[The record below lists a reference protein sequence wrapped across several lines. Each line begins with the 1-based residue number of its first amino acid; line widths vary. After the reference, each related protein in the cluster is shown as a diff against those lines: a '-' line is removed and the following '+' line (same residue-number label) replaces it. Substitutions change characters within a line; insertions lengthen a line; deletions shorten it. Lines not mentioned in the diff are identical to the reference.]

1 MHRNQTRLLTLLLWI
16 LSASCLGRSAL
27 GAVPQETVLY
37 SFAGAP
43 ADGSLPNVGVAA
55 DKAGNLYGTT
65 QYGGTTGNGTI
76 FKLSPPS
83 TKGGQWTESVLYNFQ
98 GGADG
103 FSPYATPVLDPSGN
117 LYGTT
122 MMGGANNLGIIYQL
136 SPPPVSGGAWTETI
150 LHPFGGGADG
160 AYPSGNLILD
170 VKGNLYGTTQ
180 HGGNESGNCGLGCGT
195 VFEMTPPI
203 SKGGAWNESILYSF
217 IGYASLATQGDGAFP
232 QAALIMDRGGNLYGT
247 TVRGGANPACWGG
260 CGTVFRL
267 HPASGSW
274 TESVLHRFTGGAD
287 GSQPLSSLVLS
298 NGILFGTTYLGGT
311 AGGGTVFE
319 LTPASGAWTLTPIYE
334 FGVVASAGYIA
345 GPGVAFDLHGNL
357 YGITL
362 GNLQHNSTL
371 FELTPPATSGG
382 TWSEATLYTF
392 SGTAGGAGPNGV
404 LLVRGNTIVGTT
416 IVGGSSQ
423 NGTVYELTH

>member
-1 MHRNQTRLLTLLLWI
+1 MHRNQTKLLTLLLWI

-195 VFEMTPPI
+195 VFEMTPPL

-217 IGYASLATQGDGAFP
+217 IGYASSATQGDGAFP
-232 QAALIMDRGGNLYGT
+232 QAALLMDRAGNLYGT

-274 TESVLHRFTGGAD
+274 TEIVLHRFTGGAD